1 MQVARQRSLA
11 LAAAIADKFPVRVCA
26 GGGRLDVLGWFT
38 FILTCQLAGELFVTV
53 ARLPFPGPVA
63 GMALL
68 FVFLVVRGRI
78 PDNLAST
85 GDALLSNLSLL
96 FVPAGVGIM
105 AHLALLRNEWPAL
118 SVALVGSTLA
128 TVAVTAALMVA
139 LKRWTASAQAA
150 QEGGTDE

>member
-1 MQVARQRSLA
+1 M
-11 LAAAIADKFPVRVCA
+11 
-26 GGGRLDVLGWFT
+26 LGWFT

-53 ARLPFPGPVA
+53 TKLPFPGPVA

-68 FVFLVVRGRI
+68 FVFLVARGRI
-78 PDNLAST
+78 PENLAST

-105 AHLALLRNEWPAL
+105 AHLALLKSEWPAL

-128 TVAVTAALMVA
+128 TIAVTAALMVA
-139 LKRWTASAQAA
+139 LKRWTGTAQTPPEGSAN
-150 QEGGTDE
+150 E

>member
-1 MQVARQRSLA
+1 LRSLA
-11 LAAAIADKFPVRVCA
+11 LAAGIADKSPIRRFA
-26 GGGRLDVLGWFT
+26 GGGRHCVLGWFT

-53 ARLPFPGPVA
+53 AKLPFPGPVA

-78 PDNLAST
+78 PEDLAST

-105 AHLALLRNEWPAL
+105 AHLALLEREWPVL
-118 SVALVGSTLA
+118 SVALVCSTLA
-128 TVAVTAALMVA
+128 TIAVTAGLMVA
-139 LKRWTASAQAA
+139 LKRWTGSVQTPP
-150 QEGGTDE
+150 EGSTHE